1 MKATA
6 VKFSFPLPPF
16 FSERP
21 LIPAV
26 VQNLKHCPVRG
37 DELADCGNSPG
48 KILWGL
54 RKLEVLWPLL
64 LKCEYIWLLVKRIR
78 RILETMPQSNEDDE
92 TEARSDFPKIIQL
105 E

>member
-64 LKCEYIWLLVKRIR
+64 LKY
-78 RILETMPQSNEDDE
+78 DE